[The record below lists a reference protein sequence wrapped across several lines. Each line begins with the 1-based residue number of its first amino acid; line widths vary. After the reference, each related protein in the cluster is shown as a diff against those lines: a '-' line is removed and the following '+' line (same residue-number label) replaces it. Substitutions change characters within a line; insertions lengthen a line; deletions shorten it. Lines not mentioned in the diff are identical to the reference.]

1 VSSIVQREN
10 SAAFQNIEGFVHPQ
24 VSVDRNART
33 DRHLLG
39 PQGEIV
45 GAYGRADL
53 DADLAAVAKMKE
65 MFAFSGAEHIPLWC
79 RGVSL
84 GQC

>member
-1 VSSIVQREN
+1 MPAPTGTYWE
-10 SAAFQNIEGFVHPQ
+10 
-24 VSVDRNART
+24 
-33 DRHLLG
+33 

-53 DADLAAVAKMKE
+53 DADLAGVAKMKE
-65 MFAFSGAEHIPLWC
+65 MFAFGGAEHIPLWC

-84 GQC
+84 GQR